1 MKKTRLVILSLLLLS
16 SCNESTVTIAEI
28 NVIKE
33 ELPIYLNDTKIYGNI
48 YSYNG
53 KDNKPLLILSHS
65 ANMNSDS
72 MNSYCSRAAK
82 LGYLAYAFDYPSV
95 SSSRSIYSPFE

>member
-1 MKKTRLVILSLLLLS
+1 MIMKKTRLVILSLLLLS
-16 SCNESTVTIAEI
+16 SCNERTVTIAEI
-28 NVIKE
+28 KVIKE

-72 MNSYCSRAAK
+72 MNSYCSRAA
-82 LGYLAYAFDYPSV
+82 
-95 SSSRSIYSPFE
+95 